1 MSWTEDRV
9 GQLRE
14 LWSQGLSASQIA
26 ERLGGVT
33 RNAVI
38 GKAHRLA
45 LASRPSPIRATSGQT
60 RSRVRRAPIARRPAR
75 AAMLASSHGRF
86 GATVSGS
93 ANAASESKSN
103 ELGID
108 RTTLRVPPPYQ
119 FAAAVDGPACKWPI
133 GDPGDADFHFCGSPS
148 VADRPYCPEH
158 CALAYISKDR
168 SAA

>member
-38 GKAHRLA
+38 GKAHRLS
-45 LASRPSPIRATSGQT
+45 LASRPSPIRGTPGQT
-60 RSRVRRAPIARRPAR
+60 RPRARPAPMSRRPVRAPMIAS
-75 AAMLASSHGRF
+75 LHGRF
-86 GATVSGS
+86 NGTVNGP
-93 ANAASESKSN
+93 ANAATDGKPREAA
-103 ELGID
+103 ID
-108 RTTLRVPPPYQ
+108 RAALRVPPPYPL
-119 FAAAVDGPACKWPI
+119 AAAADGPACKWPI
-133 GDPGDADFHFCGSPS
+133 GDPGEADFHFCGSAS
-148 VADRPYCPEH
+148 VAGRPYCPEH
-158 CALAYISKDR
+158 CAIAYIRKDR